1 MAPPMAPPSMAKP
14 GRGSSAAPPGQSA
27 LPGHAAH
34 TPACVAPSAALYVS
48 APHSVHACAPGAV
61 LYAPAAHA
69 AHVPPFAPVNPA
81 LHSHAVA
88 ATCSE
93 SACQEFAG
101 HALHCAEPVA
111 VLNCPAP
118 HAAHAPPFAPVNPA
132 LHSHAVAALCPVNAC
147 QEFAGHALHCA
158 EPTSVLNSPAPHAAH
173 APPFAPVN
181 PALHSHAVAALCPVD
196 VCPEFRGQNVHAA
209 APGSALYFPAMHAW
223 HVPPLSPVYPASHTH
238 AVTAL

>member
-1 MAPPMAPPSMAKP
+1 
-14 GRGSSAAPPGQSA
+14 
-27 LPGHAAH
+27 
-34 TPACVAPSAALYVS
+34 VS

-81 LHSHAVA
+81 LHSHAVP

-118 HAAHAPPFAPVNPA
+118 HAVHAPPFAPVNPA
-132 LHSHAVAALCPVNAC
+132 LHSHAVPATCSESAC

-158 EPTSVLNSPAPHAAH
+158 EPVAVLNSPAPHAAH

-196 VCPEFRGQNVHAA
+196 VCPEFGRQNVHAA

-238 AVTAL
+238 AVTALCARNPWPEFDGHTLQAAWPTLGLNSPAPHAVHAPPSEPE

>member
-1 MAPPMAPPSMAKP
+1 
-14 GRGSSAAPPGQSA
+14 
-27 LPGHAAH
+27 
-34 TPACVAPSAALYVS
+34 
-48 APHSVHACAPGAV
+48 VHACAPGAV

-88 ATCSE
+88 ATRSE

-118 HAAHAPPFAPVNPA
+118 HAVHAPPFAPVNPA
-132 LHSHAVAALCPVNAC
+132 LHSHAVAALCPVH
-147 QEFAGHALHCA
+147 E
-158 EPTSVLNSPAPHAAH
+158 
-173 APPFAPVN
+173 
-181 PALHSHAVAALCPVD
+181 
-196 VCPEFRGQNVHAA
+196 CPEFRGQNVHAA

-238 AVTAL
+238 AVPAL